1 MRSRSATPAA
11 TNGSMKPPRPPCI
24 ACDSSHD
31 ECAFGVT
38 MSTRSAGTSAIRRAS
53 ISAISVA
60 LVNWFSI

>member
-11 TNGSMKPPRPPCI
+11 TNGVMNPPRPPCM
-24 ACDSSHD
+24 ACDSSQD

-38 MSTRSAGTSAIRRAS
+38 MRTCSDGTSTIRRAS